1 MSIENRLAA
10 KKRSQKA
17 RQRATVKKVVKIVL
31 AVLIPV
37 IIIGAVVGIYLN
49 YQSKKIEYSKYVTAD
64 GSIED
69 VNAKDYLSELADYK
83 NMDIKLSDYE
93 PSEEDV
99 EKELQS
105 LYDAVEDTDTDTETS
120 TSSESEDTKD
130 DAEDTAKDDEST
142 EDSTEDA
149 SDDIMDKITDEWVEE
164 NYKDK
169 LGDDY
174 EYTKEGFVKY
184 VTDTLRDSNLA
195 KLRSDISTWL
205 NDNSTV
211 KEYPKKYTKNMI
223 QIYTNEE
230 KEAFEQYAAFYA
242 QYNYNTV
249 YDIYGGKDEFKER
262 MESNAKSEVKTTLIC
277 LAIYEELGLT
287 TSDADVE
294 KYYTEDQGQD
304 YSKLVDKYGKAYLK
318 LQCKCAQVLDY
329 LEDSVQ

>member
-17 RQRATVKKVVKIVL
+17 RQRATVKKVVKVVL

-37 IIIGAVVGIYLN
+37 IIVGAVVGIYLN
-49 YQSKKIEYSKYVTAD
+49 YQSKKIEYSKYVTED

-83 NMDIKLSDYE
+83 NMGIKLSDYE
-93 PSEEDV
+93 PSEEDI

-105 LYDAVEDTDTDTETS
+105 LYNAVEKTDTDTKTS
-120 TSSESEDTKD
+120 TGSESEDTKK
-130 DAEDTAKDDEST
+130 DAEDGDSEEEASESVK
-142 EDSTEDA
+142 
-149 SDDIMDKITDEWVEE
+149 DKITDEWVEE

-169 LGDDY
+169 LGEDY
-174 EYTKEGFVKY
+174 DHTKEGFIKY
-184 VTDTLRDSNLA
+184 ATDKLRDSNLT

-223 QIYTNEE
+223 QIYVNEE
-230 KEAFEQYAAFYA
+230 KEAFEQYSSFYA

-249 YDIYGGKDEFKER
+249 YDVYGGKDKFKER

-277 LAIYEELGLT
+277 LAIYDELGLT

-294 KYYTEDQGQD
+294 TYYTEDQGQD